1 MPQSD
6 LYRSIVD
13 LAQKSQGVL
22 RVDNPEIPAILTAA
36 LGVAPR
42 DTYLGEVISR
52 LRNRPCPG
60 VGRVLNIRPIK
71 QGRATVAY
79 EFVDLRPEDAAPLSV
94 PVVPRVV
101 KPRAPKP
108 VATVSAEPVS
118 APAPVPVSDLVTAN
132 ESASLSFAV
141 SKSTSASEI
150 STRIADLTSQ
160 ASLLARVPERQ
171 SSFVPFGDYDAVKQ
185 VVDSKVFCPIF
196 ITGHSGNGKTFQ
208 IEQACA
214 ASKREYIRVNITA
227 ETDEDDLIG
236 GFRLKDGET
245 VFELGPVVV
254 AMLRGAVLLLDEV
267 DLAGPKVMCLQ
278 PVLEGNA
285 LTIKKLGITVKPA
298 PGFTV
303 FATANT
309 KGRGSD
315 DGKYI
320 GTNLLNE
327 AFLERFNFTIEQ
339 QYPAIAVEKKILAKT
354 FQSLGGD
361 VTDEVN
367 TFFETLAKWADA
379 IRQTFNEDGIED
391 VISTR
396 RLVHIVKTYR
406 IFGDEDKALTLC
418 LNRFDTSVKAKFLD
432 FYAKLKPVPASAT
445 VDPQT
450 SAPVAD
456 APGGGGADAVP
467 F

>member
-1 MPQSD
+1 MAKTD
-6 LYRSIVD
+6 LYAQMYHELMAEFGPIVTRGQLHAYKDRTGRGAYQVFGGKKYRVPGSHPAAYD
-13 LAQKSQGVL
+13 LRKFAAEVNVGDAPTVSSTDTPAQVTPAQGV
-22 RVDNPEIPAILTAA
+22 
-36 LGVAPR
+36 
-42 DTYLGEVISR
+42 S
-52 LRNRPCPG
+52 
-60 VGRVLNIRPIK
+60 
-71 QGRATVAY
+71 
-79 EFVDLRPEDAAPLSV
+79 SM
-94 PVVPRVV
+94 
-101 KPRAPKP
+101 P
-108 VATVSAEPVS
+108 VAA
-118 APAPVPVSDLVTAN
+118 DLVSVE
-132 ESASLSFAV
+132 ESSSLSFALP
-141 SKSTSASEI
+141 KSSSAADLRSTITALASE
-150 STRIADLTSQ
+150 ASQ
-160 ASLLARVPERQ
+160 LARVPEK
-171 SSFVPFGDYDAVKQ
+171 SSAFVPFGDFDAVKR
-185 VVDSKVFCPIF
+185 VIASKVFLPVF

-214 ASKREYIRVNITA
+214 QEKREYIRVNITA

-245 VFELGPVVV
+245 VFELGPIVV

-339 QYPAIAVEKKILAKT
+339 QYPAVAVEKKILTKT
-354 FQSLGGD
+354 YQALGGEI
-361 VTDEVN
+361 TDEISV
-367 TFFETLAKWADA
+367 FFETLAKWADA
-379 IRQTFNEDGIED
+379 IRQTFAEDGIED
-391 VISTR
+391 IISTR
-396 RLVHIVKTYR
+396 RLVHIVKTYQ
-406 IFGDEDKALTLC
+406 IFGDQERAMTLC
-418 LNRFDTSVKAKFLD
+418 LNRFDVSVKAKFLD
-432 FYAKLKPVPASAT
+432 FYDKLKPQPVVESPVVES
-445 VDPQT
+445 
-450 SAPVAD
+450 PVAPD
-456 APGGGGADAVP
+456 ADIP

>member
-42 DTYLGEVISR
+42 ETYLGEVISR

-60 VGRVLNIRPIK
+60 VGRVLNIRPVK

-245 VFELGPVVV
+245 VFELGPVVI

-285 LTIKKLGITVKPA
+285 LTIKKLGITIKPA

-327 AFLERFNFTIEQ
+327 AFLERFSITIEQ
-339 QYPAIAVEKKILAKT
+339 QYPSVAIEKKILAKT
-354 FQSLGGD
+354 FQTLGA
-361 VTDEVN
+361 VTVTPEAE

-406 IFGDEDKALTLC
+406 IFGDEDRAIALC

-432 FYAKLKPVPASAT
+432 FYAKLKP
-445 VDPQT
+445 Q
-450 SAPVAD
+450 PVVEPVD
-456 APGGGGADAVP
+456 APMAPDADIP

>member
-1 MPQSD
+1 MSFALP
-6 LYRSIVD
+6 
-13 LAQKSQGVL
+13 KSSS
-22 RVDNPEIPAILTAA
+22 AA
-36 LGVAPR
+36 
-42 DTYLGEVISR
+42 
-52 LRNRPCPG
+52 
-60 VGRVLNIRPIK
+60 
-71 QGRATVAY
+71 
-79 EFVDLRPEDAAPLSV
+79 DLRS
-94 PVVPRVV
+94 
-101 KPRAPKP
+101 
-108 VATVSAEPVS
+108 TI
-118 APAPVPVSDLVTAN
+118 TA
-132 ESASLSFAV
+132 L
-141 SKSTSASEI
+141 ASE
-150 STRIADLTSQ
+150 ASQ
-160 ASLLARVPERQ
+160 LARVPEK
-171 SSFVPFGDYDAVKQ
+171 SSAFVPFGDFDAVKR
-185 VVDSKVFCPIF
+185 VIASKVFLPVF

-214 ASKREYIRVNITA
+214 QEKREYIRVNITA

-245 VFELGPVVV
+245 VFELGPIVV

-339 QYPAIAVEKKILAKT
+339 QYPAVAVEKKILTKT
-354 FQSLGGD
+354 YQALGGEI
-361 VTDEVN
+361 TDEISV
-367 TFFETLAKWADA
+367 FFETLAKWADA
-379 IRQTFNEDGIED
+379 IRQTFAEDGIED
-391 VISTR
+391 IISTR
-396 RLVHIVKTYR
+396 RLVHIVKTYQ
-406 IFGDEDKALTLC
+406 IFGDQERAMSLC
-418 LNRFDTSVKAKFLD
+418 LNRFDVSVKAKFLD
-432 FYAKLKPVPASAT
+432 FYDKLKPQPVVESPVVES
-445 VDPQT
+445 
-450 SAPVAD
+450 PVAPD
-456 APGGGGADAVP
+456 ADIP

>member
-1 MPQSD
+1 MAKTD
-6 LYRSIVD
+6 LYAQMYHELMAEFGPIVTRGQLHAYKDRTGRGAYQVFGGKKYRVPGSHPAAYD
-13 LAQKSQGVL
+13 LRKFAAEVNVGDAPTVSSTDTPAQVAPAQGVSSMP
-22 RVDNPEIPAILTAA
+22 VAA
-36 LGVAPR
+36 DLVSVEESSSMSFALPK
-42 DTYLGEVISR
+42 SSS
-52 LRNRPCPG
+52 
-60 VGRVLNIRPIK
+60 
-71 QGRATVAY
+71 AA
-79 EFVDLRPEDAAPLSV
+79 DLRS
-94 PVVPRVV
+94 
-101 KPRAPKP
+101 
-108 VATVSAEPVS
+108 TI
-118 APAPVPVSDLVTAN
+118 TA
-132 ESASLSFAV
+132 L
-141 SKSTSASEI
+141 ASE
-150 STRIADLTSQ
+150 ASQ
-160 ASLLARVPERQ
+160 LARVPEK
-171 SSFVPFGDYDAVKQ
+171 SSAFVPFGDFDAVKR
-185 VVDSKVFCPIF
+185 VIASKVFLPVF

-214 ASKREYIRVNITA
+214 QEKREYIRVNITA

-245 VFELGPVVV
+245 VFELGPIVV

-339 QYPAIAVEKKILAKT
+339 QYPAVAVEKKILTKT
-354 FQSLGGD
+354 YQALGGEI
-361 VTDEVN
+361 TDEISV
-367 TFFETLAKWADA
+367 FFETLAKWADA
-379 IRQTFNEDGIED
+379 IRQTFAEDGIED
-391 VISTR
+391 IISTR
-396 RLVHIVKTYR
+396 RLVHIVKTYQ
-406 IFGDEDKALTLC
+406 IFGDQERAMSLC
-418 LNRFDTSVKAKFLD
+418 LNRFDVSVKAKFLD
-432 FYAKLKPVPASAT
+432 FYDKLKPQPVVESPVVES
-445 VDPQT
+445 
-450 SAPVAD
+450 PVAPSD
-456 APGGGGADAVP
+456 EIP

>member
-42 DTYLGEVISR
+42 ETYLGEVISR

-60 VGRVLNIRPIK
+60 VGRVLNIRPVK

-108 VATVSAEPVS
+108 VAVVSAEPVS

-141 SKSTSASEI
+141 SKSSSASDY
-150 STRIADLTSQ
+150 SQKIASLASE
-160 ASLLARVPERQ
+160 ASLLARVPAV
-171 SSFVPFGDYDAVKQ
+171 SKAFVPFGDFE
-185 VVDSKVFCPIF
+185 VVDRIVGTRHATDVFTTF

-214 ASKREYIRVNITA
+214 KHQREYIRVNITA

-245 VFELGPVVV
+245 VFELGPVVI

-285 LTIKKLGITVKPA
+285 LTIKKLGITIKPA

-327 AFLERFNFTIEQ
+327 AFLERFSITIEQ
-339 QYPAIAVEKKILAKT
+339 QYPSVAIEKKILAKT
-354 FQSLGGD
+354 FQTLGA
-361 VTDEVN
+361 VTVTPEAE

-406 IFGDEDKALTLC
+406 IFGDEDRAIALC

-432 FYAKLKPVPASAT
+432 FYAKLKPQPVVEP
-445 VDPQT
+445 VD
-450 SAPVAD
+450 APVAPSD
-456 APGGGGADAVP
+456 EIP

>member
-1 MPQSD
+1 MAKTD
-6 LYRSIVD
+6 LYAQMYHELMAEFGPIVTRGQLHAYKDRTGRGAYQVFGGKKYRVPGSHPAAYD
-13 LAQKSQGVL
+13 LRKFAAEVNVGDAPTVSSTDTPAQVAPAQGVSSMP
-22 RVDNPEIPAILTAA
+22 VAA
-36 LGVAPR
+36 DLVSVEESSSMSFALPK
-42 DTYLGEVISR
+42 SSS
-52 LRNRPCPG
+52 
-60 VGRVLNIRPIK
+60 
-71 QGRATVAY
+71 AA
-79 EFVDLRPEDAAPLSV
+79 DLRS
-94 PVVPRVV
+94 
-101 KPRAPKP
+101 
-108 VATVSAEPVS
+108 TI
-118 APAPVPVSDLVTAN
+118 TA
-132 ESASLSFAV
+132 L
-141 SKSTSASEI
+141 ASE
-150 STRIADLTSQ
+150 ASQ
-160 ASLLARVPERQ
+160 LARVPEK
-171 SSFVPFGDYDAVKQ
+171 SSAFVPFGDFDAVKR
-185 VVDSKVFCPIF
+185 VIASKVFLPVF

-214 ASKREYIRVNITA
+214 QEKREYIRVNITA

-245 VFELGPVVV
+245 VFELGPIVV

-339 QYPAIAVEKKILAKT
+339 QYPAVAVEKKILTKT
-354 FQSLGGD
+354 YQALGGEI
-361 VTDEVN
+361 TDEISV
-367 TFFETLAKWADA
+367 FFETLAKWADA
-379 IRQTFNEDGIED
+379 IRQTFAEDGIED
-391 VISTR
+391 IISTR
-396 RLVHIVKTYR
+396 RLVHIVKTYQ
-406 IFGDEDKALTLC
+406 IFGDQERAMSLC
-418 LNRFDTSVKAKFLD
+418 LNRFDVSVKAKFLD
-432 FYAKLKPVPASAT
+432 FYDKLKPQPVVESPVVES
-445 VDPQT
+445 
-450 SAPVAD
+450 PVAPD
-456 APGGGGADAVP
+456 ADIP

>member
-1 MPQSD
+1 MAKTD
-6 LYRSIVD
+6 LYAQMYHELMAEFGPIVTRGQLHAYKDRTGRGAYQVFGGKKYRVPGSHPAAYD
-13 LAQKSQGVL
+13 LRKFAAEVNVGDAPTVSSTDTPAQVAPAQGV
-22 RVDNPEIPAILTAA
+22 
-36 LGVAPR
+36 
-42 DTYLGEVISR
+42 S
-52 LRNRPCPG
+52 
-60 VGRVLNIRPIK
+60 
-71 QGRATVAY
+71 
-79 EFVDLRPEDAAPLSV
+79 SM
-94 PVVPRVV
+94 
-101 KPRAPKP
+101 P
-108 VATVSAEPVS
+108 VAA
-118 APAPVPVSDLVTAN
+118 DLVSVE
-132 ESASLSFAV
+132 ESSSLSFALP
-141 SKSTSASEI
+141 KSSSAADLRSTITALASE
-150 STRIADLTSQ
+150 ASQ
-160 ASLLARVPERQ
+160 LARVPEK
-171 SSFVPFGDYDAVKQ
+171 SSAFVPFGDFDAVKR
-185 VVDSKVFCPIF
+185 VIASKVFLPVF

-214 ASKREYIRVNITA
+214 QEKREYIRVNITA

-245 VFELGPVVV
+245 VFELGPIVV

-339 QYPAIAVEKKILAKT
+339 QYPAVAVEKKILTKT
-354 FQSLGGD
+354 YQALGGEI
-361 VTDEVN
+361 TDEISV
-367 TFFETLAKWADA
+367 FFETLAKWADA
-379 IRQTFNEDGIED
+379 IRQTFAEDGIED
-391 VISTR
+391 IISTR
-396 RLVHIVKTYR
+396 RLVHIVKTYQ
-406 IFGDEDKALTLC
+406 IFGDQERAMTLC
-418 LNRFDTSVKAKFLD
+418 LNRFDVSVKAKFLD
-432 FYAKLKPVPASAT
+432 FYDKLKPQPVVESPVVES
-445 VDPQT
+445 
-450 SAPVAD
+450 PVAPD
-456 APGGGGADAVP
+456 ADIP

>member
-1 MPQSD
+1 MANIREQIYNEIVAEFGTVVTRPQFKAYED
-6 LYRSIVD
+6 RTGRNPFPF
-13 LAQKSQGVL
+13 LATSKF
-22 RVDNPEIPAILTAA
+22 RVPGSKPAAYDISTYAP
-36 LGVAPR
+36 GSRPVVTRAPR
-42 DTYLGEVISR
+42 
-52 LRNRPCPG
+52 
-60 VGRVLNIRPIK
+60 
-71 QGRATVAY
+71 
-79 EFVDLRPEDAAPLSV
+79 AA
-94 PVVPRVV
+94 
-101 KPRAPKP
+101 KP
-108 VATVSAEPVS
+108 VAVVSAEPLS
-118 APAPVPVSDLVTAN
+118 APASVPASVPVEDLVTAN
-132 ESASLSFAV
+132 DAASLSFAV
-141 SKSTSASEI
+141 SKTSTTSEI

-160 ASLLARVPERQ
+160 ASLLARVPEK
-171 SSFVPFGDYDAVKQ
+171 SSAFVPFGDFDAVKR
-185 VVDSKVFCPIF
+185 VIASRVFCPVF

-214 ASKREYIRVNITA
+214 QEKREYVRVNITA

-298 PGFTV
+298 SGFTV

-339 QYPAIAVEKKILAKT
+339 AYPAIATEKKILTKT
-354 FQSLGGD
+354 FESLGGEP
-361 VTDEVN
+361 TDEVVV
-367 TFFETLAKWADA
+367 FFETLAKWADA

-391 VISTR
+391 LISTR

-406 IFGDEDKALTLC
+406 IFGDEDRAITLC

-432 FYAKLKPVPASAT
+432 FYAKLKPQPVVETPVVET
-445 VDPQT
+445 PQV
-450 SAPVAD
+450 SND
-456 APGGGGADAVP
+456 IP